1 FRAVRGGQLRLRHED
16 RRLPDDGAGRRLR
29 SRAAPAAAA
38 GTAHRTH
45 HGPGLMKG
53 TAMVTGRLARS
64 ARVRPYAI
72 TGGRTKGQ
80 LALLLETLVPVPDYD
95 REAHQLLVAESYD
108 IYALC
113 RSVRSIA
120 EISADLDIP
129 LGVVRVLV
137 SY

>member
-1 FRAVRGGQLRLRHED
+1 MRA
-16 RRLPDDGAGRRLR
+16 
-29 SRAAPAAAA
+29 
-38 GTAHRTH
+38 TAS
-45 HGPGLMKG
+45 
-53 TAMVTGRLARS
+53 VTGRLARS

-72 TGGRTKGQ
+72 TGGRTNTR
-80 LALLLETLVPVPDYD
+80 LPLLLETLISVPDYD
-95 REAHQLLVAESYD
+95 PMAYEQLVAESRD

-137 SY
+137 NDLADEGEVRIHPTAANAGVPEHMLLERVLRGLQTIKH